1 MNPGMLKNIY
11 IKDFAL
17 MEKLEIEFQGGLNIL
32 LGETGSGKSLLI
44 DALIL
49 LCGGRASSD
58 YVRHGA
64 KKSILEATFDY
75 NSKELSDVLE
85 ENEIDEDDEL
95 ILRREISAKGSS
107 RAFVNDSPVTL
118 NVLKDIGNLLA
129 DFHGQHDHQL
139 LLNKENHVKFLDAF
153 AGNQELVDL
162 YKTELT
168 ELKNL
173 IILHN
178 ELVEEQE
185 EFQKKY
191 EHISFEYEE
200 IEKVNPRPGEYDEI
214 DKELALIENSEF
226 IFNSTNEVYERLYNT
241 EYSAREQLLEVKR
254 MLRELSG
261 FSEEFGQ
268 YIDECDSAII
278 SIEEIAKHSK
288 SYASQIEFDE
298 EKIAELRERMREL
311 NLLRK
316 KYGSYEALIERREI
330 LAEDI
335 KKVESFD
342 EEIIKS
348 EKKIIDQ
355 KKNIQKISDGLSKNR
370 KAVCKNFENG
380 IKSKLSS
387 MGIANSKFEIQIW
400 HDEIEESISSLSV
413 NSKKLQ
419 KNGIDKVRFNI
430 STNLGETPKPLA
442 DIASGG
448 EISRVM
454 LSIKS
459 LVAESDSMPL
469 LVFDEIDTGI
479 SGRIAQKVGIQMRE
493 LAKSHQIIS
502 ITHLP
507 QIAAMADEMIK
518 VIKQE
523 YENRSIIS
531 SEKLNKEE
539 IKTEIARLI
548 GGETIS
554 ESSLQSAE
562 ELINFSG

>member
-1 MNPGMLKNIY
+1 MNPGMLKNLY

-58 YVRHGA
+58 YVRTGA
-64 KKSILEATFDY
+64 KKSILEATFDI
-75 NSKELSDVLE
+75 NSKEISELLE
-85 ENEIDEDDEL
+85 ENEIDDNDEL
-95 ILRREISAKGSS
+95 ILRRDISAKGSS

-118 NVLKDIGNLLA
+118 NLLRDIGNLLA

-139 LLNKENHVKFLDAF
+139 LLNKDNHVKFLDAF

-162 YKTELT
+162 YKTEFT
-168 ELKNL
+168 ELKKLINL
-173 IILHN
+173 NN
-178 ELVEEQE
+178 ELIEEQE

-200 IEKVNPRPGEYDEI
+200 IEKIDPKPGEYDEI
-214 DKELALIENSEF
+214 NKELALIENSEF

-241 EYSAREQLLEVKR
+241 EYSAREQLLVVKR

-261 FSEEFGQ
+261 FSEEFAQ
-268 YIDECDSAII
+268 YINECDSAII

-298 EKIAELRERMREL
+298 EKITELRERMSEL

-316 KYGSYEALIERREI
+316 KYGSYEALIERRKVLADEI
-330 LAEDI
+330 M
-335 KKVESFD
+335 KVESFD
-342 EEIIKS
+342 QEIKKS
-348 EKKIIDQ
+348 EKRIIDQ
-355 KKNIQKISDGLSKNR
+355 KKNIQKIAAELSENR
-370 KAVCKNFENG
+370 KTVCKNFENG
-380 IKSKLSS
+380 IESKLSS
-387 MGIANSKFEIQIW
+387 MGIANSKFDIQIW
-400 HDEIEESISSLSV
+400 QEEIEESISSMSV
-413 NSKKLQ
+413 DSKKLQ
-419 KNGIDKVRFNI
+419 KNGIDLVRFNI

-454 LSIKS
+454 LSIKN
-459 LVAESDSMPL
+459 LVADSDSMPL

-507 QIAAMADEMIK
+507 QIAALADEMIK
-518 VIKQE
+518 VTKTE
-523 YENRSIIS
+523 DENRATIS
-531 SEKLNKEE
+531 AEILDKEE

-554 ESSLQSAE
+554 ESSLQSAM